1 MQTFNFST
9 KQLSSGQDSFMRCKA
24 LRMLTSI
31 DKIEG
36 LIEKGEKFAVS
47 LRKKKKQDTLSTKRC
62 AFNNRQ
68 IRCETLINNPEEEEV
83 KG

>member
-1 MQTFNFST
+1 
-9 KQLSSGQDSFMRCKA
+9 
-24 LRMLTSI
+24 MLTSI

-47 LRKKKKQDTLSTKRC
+47 LRKEKKQDTLSTKRC
-62 AFNNRQ
+62 AFYNRK
-68 IRCETLINNPEEEEV
+68 IRSETLIINPEEEEV

>member
-1 MQTFNFST
+1 
-9 KQLSSGQDSFMRCKA
+9 MRCKA
-24 LRMLTSI
+24 LRMLISI
-31 DKIEG
+31 DKFVDFIENR
-36 LIEKGEKFAVS
+36 ENFAVS

-68 IRCETLINNPEEEEV
+68 IRSETLINNPEEEEV